1 MIHKR
6 GSMRLICYERA
17 KDFIVLVSELIVDSI
32 RRKRAG
38 CFLWHLNRWQAIH
51 GELALAKYMVRFPS
65 IFYFFCGWGF
75 HQFYIAY
82 TRIWSPYLYKK
93 RSCIL
98 LSSDGRMHVDAH
110 TSTLP
115 HLMHVRA
122 SFALGFFYFLLGFH
136 FCVTSELD
144 MLHTWAGILI
154 SSYKTSSVAADSI
167 YLGFDRCIEH
177 RPANQR
183 ASSELTWHTGGD
195 DASRRMDYCN
205 FSHGRR
211 RPQSCCF
218 DSVSLFS
225 VYEPHTMDTRSRCL
239 ELNCTLFCWLDSF

>member
-1 MIHKR
+1 MF
-6 GSMRLICYERA
+6 S
-17 KDFIVLVSELIVDSI
+17 FLIVDFI
-32 RRKRAG
+32 QRKRAG
-38 CFLWHLNRWQAIH
+38 CFLWHLNRWQAHH
-51 GELALAKYMVRFPS
+51 GELALAKYMVRFSS

-183 ASSELTWHTGGD
+183 ASSECWRGILVAMTPPVAWITATSLMDVD
-195 DASRRMDYCN
+195 DHNRVASTVFLYFLSM
-205 FSHGRR
+205 SHILWT
-211 RPQSCCF
+211 P
-218 DSVSLFS
+218 D
-225 VYEPHTMDTRSRCL
+225 
-239 ELNCTLFCWLDSF
+239 LDAWNWIVHFFVD